1 MIYKLP
7 MTTTQQN
14 QTYLRNQEEE
24 FIQYDEAEDSFD
36 ENLLEETNQ
45 ILKDSKP
52 ILTKNLKNLTKKQHK
67 MLLSPS
73 SKIMQEVV
81 AQNFMNDSS
90 SYQKL

>member
-1 MIYKLP
+1 MIYQLP

>member
-1 MIYKLP
+1 MIYQLP

-14 QTYLRNQEEE
+14 QTYLRNQED
-24 FIQYDEAEDSFD
+24 IQYDEAEDSFD

>member
-1 MIYKLP
+1 MIYQLP

-14 QTYLRNQEEE
+14 QTYLRNQEDE

-67 MLLSPS
+67 ILLSPS
-73 SKIMQEVV
+73 SKIMQEEV

>member
-1 MIYKLP
+1 MIYQLP

-52 ILTKNLKNLTKKQHK
+52 ILTKNLKNLTTKQHT

>member
-1 MIYKLP
+1 MIYQLP

-14 QTYLRNQEEE
+14 QTYLRNQEDE

-36 ENLLEETNQ
+36 ENLLEEINQ

>member
-1 MIYKLP
+1 MIYQLP

-14 QTYLRNQEEE
+14 QTYLRNQEDE

>member
-1 MIYKLP
+1 MIYQLP

-14 QTYLRNQEEE
+14 QTYLRNQEDE

-36 ENLLEETNQ
+36 KNLLEETNQ